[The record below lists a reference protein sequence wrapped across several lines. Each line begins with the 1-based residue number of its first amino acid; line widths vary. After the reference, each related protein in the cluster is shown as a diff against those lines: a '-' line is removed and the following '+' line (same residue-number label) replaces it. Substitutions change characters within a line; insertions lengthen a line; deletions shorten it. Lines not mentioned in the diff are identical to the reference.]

1 MFVLPEIDGSLK
13 VHNRYLQRAGLIQID
28 EDAPQDATSSGP
40 ASSAAPSSAS
50 QLPSRGQNGVP
61 GALPI
66 APAPPDY
73 RRPGTPVSA
82 RTKTT
87 PYSTGKSPAFGGG
100 TLLMDAED
108 IDYSVDANRGKKPPY
123 SYAQL
128 ISQAIFDTEEKKL
141 TLNGIYTFIM
151 DKYAFYRHSLGGG
164 WQVRIQSFH

>member
-1 MFVLPEIDGSLK
+1 
-13 VHNRYLQRAGLIQID
+13 
-28 EDAPQDATSSGP
+28 
-40 ASSAAPSSAS
+40 
-50 QLPSRGQNGVP
+50 LPSRGQNGVP

-82 RTKTT
+82 RTKT
-87 PYSTGKSPAFGGG
+87 PYSAGKSPAFAGG

-108 IDYSVDANRGKKPPY
+108 IDYSLDANRAKKPPY

-128 ISQAIFDTEEKKL
+128 ISQAIFDTEEQKL
-141 TLNGIYTFIM
+141 TLNGIYTFIT

-164 WQVRIQSFH
+164 WQVGTQSIRLNLAFPTNS